1 MPAIARCGRIDTV
14 KVLVVD
20 DYPGAADITCV
31 LLRLLGHEALAATNA
46 AQALESAASFDPD
59 VIVLDL
65 GLPDQSG
72 YTVART
78 LRGRAGKR
86 PFIAAMTG
94 RSDTEDRS
102 ESLAAGIDLHVLKPA
117 SAENLSEILDAARR
131 GQAS

>member
-1 MPAIARCGRIDTV
+1 M

-20 DYPGAADITCV
+20 DYPGAADVTCV
-31 LLRLLGHEALAATNA
+31 LLRLLGHEPASARTA
-46 AQALESAASFDPD
+46 AQALATAETFEPD

-72 YTVART
+72 YIVART

-94 RSDTEDRS
+94 RSGAEDRVQ
-102 ESLAAGIDLHVLKPA
+102 SLAAGIDIHVRKPA
-117 SAENLSEILDAARR
+117 SAENLTQILEAAQRRITEGDAADR
-131 GQAS
+131 A